1 MKTETW
7 IDMLAQGAGPAPHG
21 QVMRRLVPVA
31 LLGLLFSAAVSLAV
45 LGPVPA
51 AMFQTPV
58 PWMKLAY
65 AGALAGAAGWLSAG
79 LARPVARLRT
89 PTHAVLAVF
98 AVMTLLGGLAWW
110 LTPTDDRLVDLMGH
124 SWSTCPVSVLLL
136 SLPSLA
142 GGLWALRGLAP
153 TRPRAAGL
161 AVGLLAGALG
171 AMGYALAC
179 VETSPA
185 FVALWYTLG
194 MVLSG
199 ALGAW
204 LGPRVLRW

>member
-1 MKTETW
+1 MKTEIW
-7 IDMLAQGAGPAPHG
+7 INMLASGAGPAPRG
-21 QVMRRLVPVA
+21 QVMRRLVPAA

-45 LGPVPA
+45 LGPVSA

-58 PWMKLAY
+58 PWMKLVY

-79 LARPVARLRT
+79 LARPVARLRA
-89 PTHAVLAVF
+89 PTRAVMAVF
-98 AVMTLLGGLAWW
+98 ALMALLGGLAWW
-110 LTPTDDRLVDLMGH
+110 LTPAEDRLADLLGH
-124 SWSTCPVSVLLL
+124 SWSTCPVNVLLL
-136 SLPSLA
+136 SLPALA

-153 TRPRAAGL
+153 TRPQAAGL

-179 VETSPA
+179 EETSPA

-194 MVLSG
+194 MAFSG